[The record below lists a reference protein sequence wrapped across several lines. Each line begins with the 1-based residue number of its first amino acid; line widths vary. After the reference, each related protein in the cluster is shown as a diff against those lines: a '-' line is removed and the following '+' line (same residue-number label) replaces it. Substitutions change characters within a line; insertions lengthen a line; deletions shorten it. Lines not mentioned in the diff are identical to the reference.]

1 MPPYLLQVP
10 EGPVPL
16 AGVGSW
22 GLAGRRALGRLPE
35 EEARLQP
42 APLSPV
48 GLRLAGAACLS
59 REPTEEHRTR
69 GVLQSVMA
77 TQVCH
82 CLFFFLDPRTFLLL
96 NILESKLPKRA
107 RKTTLLLRRAWEW
120 SAGEDAC
127 GFLVSR

>member
-1 MPPYLLQVP
+1 MMPPTCCRCQRDLCLLP
-10 EGPVPL
+10 
-16 AGVGSW
+16 GVGSW
-22 GLAGRRALGRLPE
+22 GSAGRRALGRLPE

-48 GLRLAGAACLS
+48 GLTLAGAACLS

-69 GVLQSVMA
+69 GVFQSVMA

-96 NILESKLPKRA
+96 NILESKLPQRA
-107 RKTTLLLRRAWEW
+107 RRTALLLRRAWEW
-120 SAGEDAC
+120 RLAKMPV
-127 GFLVSR
+127 GFW